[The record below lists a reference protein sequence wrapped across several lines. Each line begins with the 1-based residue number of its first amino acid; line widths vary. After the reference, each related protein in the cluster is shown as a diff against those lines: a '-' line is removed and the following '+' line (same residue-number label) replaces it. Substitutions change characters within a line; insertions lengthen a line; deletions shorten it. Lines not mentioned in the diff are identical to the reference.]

1 MEWSLLLAIVGVAAL
16 LQLVFFWYYLRL
28 GQGSSQL
35 GNPLTGD
42 QGSTAQASNE
52 AERRSGGD
60 PRREDLVITCDEC
73 GHDNEWDA
81 VFTYCANCLNKI
93 G

>member
-35 GNPLTGD
+35 GSPLTGE
-42 QGSTAQASNE
+42 QGSTGQVSNDVD
-52 AERRSGGD
+52 RQSGGD
-60 PRREDLVITCDEC
+60 PRQEEVVLTCDQC
-73 GHDNEWDA
+73 GHDNEWDPI
-81 VFTYCANCLNKI
+81 FTYCGNCLNKI